1 MKLNK
6 KSLYFQPKHNRFSLI
21 CVIHSVCYSLSFNGG
36 SNKIVDCSPLSEL
49 NNLQELNLNVNPIKD
64 LSPFRN
70 LSKLIDLNIG
80 HNKIIDLTSIS
91 NYKELASKAAST
103 DVQIPLSCL

>member
-1 MKLNK
+1 MFDIYLTGKIFADKGYLGKKLCA
-6 KSLYFQPKHNRFSLI
+6 L
-21 CVIHSVCYSLSFNGG
+21 
-36 SNKIVDCSPLSEL
+36 LSEL

-70 LSKLIDLNIG
+70 LSKLIDLDIG
-80 HNKIIDLTSIS
+80 HNQIIDLTSIS